1 MFIDILKKKNIYIY
15 INSLLRMN
23 PSCELH
29 PCELHVVLFS
39 DFKAISCHS
48 HVKNNLSFLDL

>member
-1 MFIDILKKKNIYIY
+1 MYLLLK
-15 INSLLRMN
+15 MN
-23 PSCELH
+23 PSYELC
-29 PCELHVVLFS
+29 PCELRVALFS